1 MLEAL
6 NRHHHKPPDHQSR
19 FHKRDYAEDDVFVGI
34 TNPEIRAIVNRQYRE
49 VDDDELETLLTHT
62 YHEYRLAGLLVLVKR
77 MEKAT
82 HEDKTVI
89 VDTYLSHTDCVN
101 NWDLVDLSAP
111 QILGRHCHE
120 KGDYGLLFD
129 LAESD
134 DLWENRIAVVG
145 MQHPIKQGVIGP
157 ALDLIASKLDHGH
170 DLMHKACGWMLREI
184 GKQDRAALNAFIK
197 EHYDAMPRTT
207 LRYAIEKH
215 DENERQHIL
224 KGDLS
229 WM

>member
-6 NRHHHKPPDHQSR
+6 KRHHHKPADHQSR
-19 FHKRDYAEDDVFVGI
+19 FHKRDYAEDDLFVGI
-34 TNPEIRAIVNRQYRE
+34 TNPGIRAIVNRQYRE
-49 VDDDELETLLTHT
+49 VDDDELETLLTHR

-77 MEKAT
+77 MGEATDKEKTA
-82 HEDKTVI
+82 I
-89 VDTYLSHTDCVN
+89 VSTYLAHTGSIN

-111 QILGRHCHE
+111 QILGRHAHE
-120 KGDYGLLFD
+120 NGDYGTLFD
-129 LAESD
+129 LAASD

-145 MQHPIKQGVIGP
+145 MQHPIKHGVFAP
-157 ALDLIASKLDHGH
+157 ALELIASKLDHRH

-184 GKQDRAALNAFIK
+184 GKQDRGTLNAFIK
-197 EHYDAMPRTT
+197 KHYDAMARTT

-215 DENERQHIL
+215 DENERQRIL